1 MRRLADLGRFA
12 ARFGVV
18 PRGTVVKFV
27 GSVFENGELHAKT
40 TVASGATPGSQTVP
54 KKGSFSTLAAPS
66 DSETFERAGGLR
78 CLERKQNSTAHY
90 DPCQWW
96 WKLSN
101 DKNPNADFYASEM
114 HGTGKSHSVWTLSG
128 LEVASRRTEDTARQQ
143 WVDWDPGADAE
154 TKCQSQTVSVS
165 YAGATVGVEKQHCE
179 LWDISK
185 GAAALDMSNW
195 WRGQVWRSE
204 RETAAVTLTEVK
216 QGEIPWGSFDF
227 DFRAHP

>member
-90 DPCQWW
+90 DPCQW
-96 WKLSN
+96 KLSN

-128 LEVASRRTEDTARQQ
+128 LEVASRRTERRAPPPRKGHRRARRPLRDRGPDLQGQ
-143 WVDWDPGADAE
+143 AVLQGHPRR
-154 TKCQSQTVSVS
+154 VL
-165 YAGATVGVEKQHCE
+165 VGVEVPC
-179 LWDISK
+179 
-185 GAAALDMSNW
+185 
-195 WRGQVWRSE
+195 
-204 RETAAVTLTEVK
+204 
-216 QGEIPWGSFDF
+216 
-227 DFRAHP
+227 